1 MCCAGLL
8 KHEFRGNRRRVS
20 RVNGMKMRG
29 SDGDDQRDSNVAME
43 LPYDIV
49 YASSTDHAPIYP
61 CAVDLMLMQAAPGDV
76 PLRWMSSKS
85 CSYPQEIG
93 LMLSTR
99 SYVKSI
105 RVVSHL
111 LFAPSKVDVL
121 AADDARVQRYI
132 DQTSRRGGG
141 PEVPMQVYCSTECH
155 SLCSVDWRCDGSST
169 RLSDIRFDL
178 HEPLNVLKFVLHAPR
193 VVGSNLYHQVALFQ
207 IQVLGVPLPSS
218 PQIYPLSIPP
228 SRGDSPLPTTND
240 EIHHALLDSGVP
252 LDLVAD
258 VLTTADVDKYTAK
271 AIHHALA
278 VKASCIAQE
287 DYDRAKQLTTRI
299 AALTDVGKQFQALV
313 ALKMNAVAMEEYA
326 TAQEYH
332 QRLETLAASREHL
345 IAAAFAVCQASQT
358 GMATA
363 NPAASKPV
371 DATPPKPLYEPT
383 IHDLAMRRWL
393 RDERMNGSLLPLAK
407 SSQKSNEF
415 LVKMWGREF
424 MACATS
430 SAWNVRRAC
439 VEVAEQHVA
448 ILVHVFDV
456 EMLLDMYMELIR
468 VTFLA
473 DRTIPSL
480 VAVLHLMRTIF
491 ENSATARTSSA
502 GALDVLGFGSAS
514 LRRGVLR
521 PAIQVAIDAI
531 ILFAVQFNTLLRED
545 CVRTVRYLAQQPH
558 VADLAIE
565 CLWNHTKQIKERG
578 FAFVLGLRFL
588 QDQLQIV
595 LGRAMDAP
603 LATDPP
609 SQAMAQLYNDLV
621 TFMEA
626 TASDSSCDEPVR
638 SAALDCLTLVRA
650 CRGRDFRGVTPIAR
664 EVHVPLFR
672 AFPFSG
678 AETERLVHEAEA
690 FANQHQ
696 VPIQLTTYVLDS
708 PGLDGFEQFQEL
720 HKGSVAFVG
729 HVFAR
734 QDVPDDMTN
743 VAVAQPAP
751 DTSRQPATSPSPEQ
765 MPLDEFR
772 STRPAHSPR
781 QPPIAEISLPNTA
794 TPESHAVAA
803 PSLSPRGI
811 PGPNDESSLHT
822 ARAVDTKLESP
833 PTSTLS
839 SPPRTPTSMP
849 AGLAHM
855 NPPLMPIVS
864 AHSIPKAD
872 APLAVPAAPW
882 ALDGANVSP
891 AAETVVAKATS
902 PAKVPNPTRKNQVSP
917 ATAVPSPSSTA
928 PGVAAPTVAGET
940 TPRTARHS
948 IETLQVVAEV
958 AKKAPHADDKKA
970 GCSIS

>member
-1 MCCAGLL
+1 
-8 KHEFRGNRRRVS
+8 
-20 RVNGMKMRG
+20 
-29 SDGDDQRDSNVAME
+29 ME

-111 LFAPSKVDVL
+111 LFAPSKGNLLERSTRRDARYSMSVVDVL

-155 SLCSVDWRCDGSST
+155 SLWCDGSST
-169 RLSDIRFDL
+169 RPSDIRLDL

-193 VVGSNLYHQVALFQ
+193 VALFQ

-240 EIHHALLDSGVP
+240 IHLALLDSGVP

-271 AIHHALA
+271 AIHHALT

-332 QRLETLAASREHL
+332 QVSVESCSCCTARLRCCLQRLETLAASREHL

-439 VEVAEQHVA
+439 IEVAEQHVA

-491 ENSATARTSSA
+491 ENSGTAQTSSA

-531 ILFAVQFNTLLRED
+531 VLFAVQFNTLLRED

-650 CRGRDFRGVTPIAR
+650 CRG

-690 FANQHQ
+690 Q
-696 VPIQLTTYVLDS
+696 T
-708 PGLDGFEQFQEL
+708 
-720 HKGSVAFVG
+720 K
-729 HVFAR
+729 
-734 QDVPDDMTN
+734 
-743 VAVAQPAP
+743 
-751 DTSRQPATSPSPEQ
+751 
-765 MPLDEFR
+765 LDER
-772 STRPAHSPR
+772 KTWTQAH
-781 QPPIAEISLPNTA
+781 LN
-794 TPESHAVAA
+794 
-803 PSLSPRGI
+803 L
-811 PGPNDESSLHT
+811 
-822 ARAVDTKLESP
+822 
-833 PTSTLS
+833 
-839 SPPRTPTSMP
+839 
-849 AGLAHM
+849 
-855 NPPLMPIVS
+855 
-864 AHSIPKAD
+864 
-872 APLAVPAAPW
+872 
-882 ALDGANVSP
+882 
-891 AAETVVAKATS
+891 
-902 PAKVPNPTRKNQVSP
+902 
-917 ATAVPSPSSTA
+917 
-928 PGVAAPTVAGET
+928 
-940 TPRTARHS
+940 
-948 IETLQVVAEV
+948 
-958 AKKAPHADDKKA
+958 
-970 GCSIS
+970 